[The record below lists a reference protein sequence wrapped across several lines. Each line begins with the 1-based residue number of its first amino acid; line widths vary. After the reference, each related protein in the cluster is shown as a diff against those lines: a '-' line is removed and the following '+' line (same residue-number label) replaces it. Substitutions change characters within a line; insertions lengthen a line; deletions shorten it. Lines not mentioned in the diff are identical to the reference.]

1 MRRFFGLLMVL
12 LLISLP
18 VLALGQSRALLV
30 ACHDFISM
38 PDLGNAVSGNLH
50 IIGSSLVGAGM
61 NVGSLSIEDGTIG
74 SINAL
79 THAVNDAFSDAA
91 ENDLSILYLCTHG
104 VLSSSDDGQ
113 VYLLLGDG
121 KTEAPLNAKDLQ
133 TMLSAI
139 QGEKLLIIDACYS
152 GALIGRGV
160 FSKNLLPGCAKRR
173 FRRFNAFPRGFQHP
187 CADLCQRL

>member
-91 ENDLSILYLCTHG
+91 ENRPLHSLSLH
-104 VLSSSDDGQ
+104 
-113 VYLLLGDG
+113 
-121 KTEAPLNAKDLQ
+121 A
-133 TMLSAI
+133 
-139 QGEKLLIIDACYS
+139 
-152 GALIGRGV
+152 R
-160 FSKNLLPGCAKRR
+160 CA
-173 FRRFNAFPRGFQHP
+173 FLVG
-187 CADLCQRL
+187 